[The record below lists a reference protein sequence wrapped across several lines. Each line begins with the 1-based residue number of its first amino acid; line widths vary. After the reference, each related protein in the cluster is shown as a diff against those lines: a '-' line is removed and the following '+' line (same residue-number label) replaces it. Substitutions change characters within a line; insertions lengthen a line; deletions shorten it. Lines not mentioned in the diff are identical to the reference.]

1 MPKKFDKR
9 KILYKQCGGICPQ
22 CGRKMSLNNPRAV
35 NSYMTFDHIMPQAYG
50 GTSNIEN
57 LRPLCRKCN
66 MGRGSDLQGVSA
78 ILNDEHL
85 YVSKIFSKRY

>member
-1 MPKKFDKR
+1 MPKSNKVIKR
-9 KILYKQCGGICPQ
+9 KILYRQCGGICPQ
-22 CGRKMSLNNPRAV
+22 CGRKMSLNNPKAI
-35 NSYMTFDHIMPQAYG
+35 NSYMTIDHIVPQNYG

-66 MGRGSDLQGVSA
+66 MSRGSDLQGVSA

-85 YVSKIFSKRY
+85 YIAKII

>member
-1 MPKKFDKR
+1 MPKRTNKR

-22 CGRKMSLNNPRAV
+22 CGRKMSLNNPRAI
-35 NSYMTFDHIMPQAYG
+35 NSYMTVDHIVPQNYG

-66 MGRGSDLQGVSA
+66 MGRGSDVSGVSA
-78 ILNDEHL
+78 KLNDEHL
-85 YVSKIFSKRY
+85 YVSKII